1 MIKHR
6 GQVVTDKILDTAARL
21 FYTQG
26 YNNTGINQ
34 IIEEADL
41 AKNSLYKHFDT
52 KSDLM
57 LAYLQRLHGRWF
69 ERLETAISKV
79 TDPREK
85 LLAVFAHHGE
95 RQQVREF
102 GGCPFTKANSE
113 AGNSDPRILA
123 EIRETKERLKGF
135 IGKLVANS
143 GHKKILTDKEL
154 TEAIFLMT
162 EGGVSAAS
170 VFKQGTDLIA
180 AKKIIK
186 KLI

>member
-6 GQVVTDKILDTAARL
+6 GQAVTDKILDTAERL

-34 IIEEADL
+34 IIEEADI
-41 AKNSLYKHFDT
+41 AKNSLYKHFDSKT
-52 KSDLM
+52 ELM
-57 LAYLQRLHGRWF
+57 LAYLQRLHQRWF
-69 ERLETAISKV
+69 ERLEAAVNKV
-79 TDPREK
+79 SDPKEK
-85 LLAVFAHHGE
+85 LLTVFVYQGE

-102 GGCPFTKANSE
+102 GGCPFTKANSD
-113 AGNSDPRILA
+113 AGSSDPRILA
-123 EIRETKERLKGF
+123 EIRQTKERLKSF

-154 TEAIFLMT
+154 TTAIFLMA

-170 VFKQGTDLIA
+170 VFKQGADLMA
-180 AKKIIK
+180 AKKIIQ

>member
-6 GQVVTDKILDTAARL
+6 GQAVTDKILDTAERL

-34 IIEEADL
+34 IIEEADI

-52 KSDLM
+52 KADLM
-57 LAYLQRLHGRWF
+57 LAYLQRLHQRWF
-69 ERLETAISKV
+69 ERLETTINKV
-79 TDPREK
+79 ADPKEK
-85 LLAVFAHHGE
+85 LLAVFVHHGE
-95 RQQVREF
+95 RQQIREF
-102 GGCPFTKANSE
+102 GGCPFTKANSD
-113 AGNSDPRILA
+113 AGKSDPRILA
-123 EIRETKERLKGF
+123 EIRATKEHLKSY

-154 TEAIFLMT
+154 TEAVFLMT
-162 EGGVSAAS
+162 EGGVSAAA
-170 VFKQGTDLIA
+170 VFKQDKDLIA